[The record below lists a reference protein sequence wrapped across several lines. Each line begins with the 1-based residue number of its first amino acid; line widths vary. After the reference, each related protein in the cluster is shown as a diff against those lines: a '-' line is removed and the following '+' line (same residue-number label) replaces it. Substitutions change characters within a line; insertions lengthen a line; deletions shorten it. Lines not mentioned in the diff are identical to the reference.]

1 MMKVPDTRETQ
12 DQCLCPGCPSYP
24 HWCKGEVLYCSIG
37 STSCDIN
44 AKGCICPD
52 CAIYAQYS
60 LEWIYFCDKESDEAS
75 GVVMRKKRHNEDN
88 RLYQEIHDI
97 KTIASTGRSIVRSMG
112 SQKQLP
118 YSLEDLHLVPA
129 QIAQIPRNQ
138 EDPVNTRIVIGPA
151 SKKPLVSSSPILIS
165 GLSYGAVSKNV
176 KVIISQVAAQENILF
191 NSGEGGVLPEELS
204 AKDHLIVQ
212 YSTGRF
218 GVTEAL
224 IQQAAGVEIRFSQ
237 GAYPGKGSFL
247 PAAKMTREI
256 AGIRGLQKG
265 EDAYSPAHHPDIR
278 NPDDLKK
285 KVDWLRSLTGG
296 APIGAKIGCGAIEQ
310 DIAVLVSAG
319 IDFIAL
325 DGFGGGTGATNDFVR
340 ENVGIPLVVALPRAA
355 RYLRE
360 LGVRDKVSLICGGV
374 LRNSGDFTK
383 CLALGADAVYIG
395 TAALIAINCEQYRIC
410 HTGLCPTGV
419 TTQRPDLV
427 ARCDVSKGIFRL
439 GNFIR
444 VMTGEIADLSR
455 IAGKDTIHDLTCRD
469 LVSFNRDLA
478 LITGCPW
485 VGERSGRIS

>member
-1 MMKVPDTRETQ
+1 MKVPDTKETR

-24 HWCKGEVLYCSIG
+24 HWCKGEVLYCSAG
-37 STSCDIN
+37 CTSCDIN

-60 LEWIYFCDKESDEAS
+60 LEWIYFCDKESDEES
-75 GVVMRKKRHNEDN
+75 GVVMRKKRHHESDGV
-88 RLYQEIHDI
+88 YQEIHDI
-97 KTIASTGRSIVRSMG
+97 KTIASTGTSTVCSMG

-118 YSLEDLHLVPA
+118 FSLEDLHLVPA
-129 QIAQIPRNQ
+129 QIAQIPRNR
-138 EDPVNTRIVIGPA
+138 EDPVNTRIMIGPA
-151 SKKPLVSSSPILIS
+151 SARPLVSSSPVLIS
-165 GLSYGAVSKNV
+165 GMSYGAVSKNV
-176 KVIISQVAAQENILF
+176 KLIISQVAAQEKIAF
-191 NSGEGGVLPEELS
+191 NSGEGGVLPEELM

-218 GVTEAL
+218 GISETLLE
-224 IQQAAGVEIRFSQ
+224 QAAGVEIRFSQ

-247 PAAKMTREI
+247 PAAKMTQDI
-256 AGIRGLQKG
+256 ARIRGLKKG

-278 NPDDLKK
+278 NPAELAEKI
-285 KVDWLRSLTGG
+285 DWLRSVTRG

-319 IDFIAL
+319 VDFIAL
-325 DGFGGGTGATNDFVR
+325 DGFGGGTGGTNDFVR
-340 ENVGIPLVVALPRAA
+340 EHVGIPLVVAVPRAA

-360 LGVRDKVSLICGGV
+360 LGVRDKVSLLCGGS
-374 LRNSGDFTK
+374 LRTSGDFTK

-395 TAALIAINCEQYRIC
+395 TAALIAINCEQYRLC

-427 ARCDVSKGIFRL
+427 RRCDVSKGVVRL

-444 VMTGEIADLSR
+444 AMTGEIADLTR

-485 VGERSGRIS
+485 VGERSGGAS

>member
-1 MMKVPDTRETQ
+1 MNVPDTKENR

-24 HWCKGEVLYCSIG
+24 HECRGELLYCSRG
-37 STSCDIN
+37 STSCDIR
-44 AKGCICPD
+44 AQGCICPD
-52 CAIYAQYS
+52 CRVYSTYS
-60 LEWIYFCDKESDEAS
+60 LPWIYFCDKEPDEPS
-75 GVVMRKKRHNEDN
+75 GVVMRKRRRNEDQAA
-88 RLYQEIHDI
+88 YQAIRDI
-97 KTIASTGRSIVRSMG
+97 KVVASMGESIVRSMG
-112 SQKQLP
+112 SQKHLP
-118 YSLEDLHLVPA
+118 FSLDDLHLVPA
-129 QIAQIPRNQ
+129 QIYKIPKNR
-138 EDPVNTRIVIGPA
+138 EDPVNTATVIGPA
-151 SKKPLVSSSPILIS
+151 AKKPLTSSSPILIS

-176 KVIISQVAAQENILF
+176 KLIISQVAAQENILF

-204 AKDHLIVQ
+204 AKDRMIVQ

-218 GVTEAL
+218 GISEAL
-224 IQQAAGVEIRFSQ
+224 LKQASGVEIRFSQ

-265 EDAYSPAHHPDIR
+265 EDAYSPARHPDIR
-278 NPDDLKK
+278 NPDDLKRK
-285 KVDWLRSLTGG
+285 IDWLRSLTSGS
-296 APIGAKIGCGAIEQ
+296 PIGAKIGCGAIEQ

-319 IDFIAL
+319 VDFIAL
-325 DGFGGGTGATNDFVR
+325 DGFGGGTGATNDYVR
-340 ENVGIPLVVALPRAA
+340 EHVGIPLPVAVPRAA
-355 RYLRE
+355 RYLRK
-360 LGVRDKVSLICGGV
+360 LGVKDKVSLICGGS

-383 CLALGADAVYIG
+383 CLALGADAVYSG

-427 ARCDVSKGIFRL
+427 ARCDISKGISRL

-455 IAGKDTIHDLTCRD
+455 IVGKENVHDLTCED

-485 VGERSGRIS
+485 VGRSSERAP